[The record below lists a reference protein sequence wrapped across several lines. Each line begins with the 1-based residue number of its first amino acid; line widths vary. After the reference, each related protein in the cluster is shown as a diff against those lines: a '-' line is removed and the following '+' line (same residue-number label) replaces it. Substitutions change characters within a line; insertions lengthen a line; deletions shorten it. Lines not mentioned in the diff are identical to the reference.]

1 MERERV
7 LSPSLPSF
15 FPALSLALVFARAP
29 LSERLEQAKPS
40 RSDFLSG
47 AGRTQTG
54 IKLAERFQLVTK
66 QRVGFFFCD
75 KFSILPLTNT
85 EIVILFLYIQR
96 YKDTMIWF
104 NVSTRSLQTET
115 LLTVR
120 KRSWPI
126 YKLKKTVIRERV
138 LVENKTGRS
147 FRMFKF
153 RASSFHAKNKNKVET
168 IIAALQEFL
177 FPAP

>member
-1 MERERV
+1 M
-7 LSPSLPSF
+7 SF
-15 FPALSLALVFARAP
+15 SF
-29 LSERLEQAKPS
+29 
-40 RSDFLSG
+40 
-47 AGRTQTG
+47 
-54 IKLAERFQLVTK
+54 
-66 QRVGFFFCD
+66 
-75 KFSILPLTNT
+75 
-85 EIVILFLYIQR
+85 YIIRQR

-104 NVSTRSLQTET
+104 NVTTRSLQTET

-168 IIAALQEFL
+168 IKRHCRSSFSLPLSIHWRFAISPCPSRLALDLPFFFMTL
-177 FPAP
+177 FFFSTKTFQNNRKLSALRI